1 MSEWW
6 TYRLSDFLLFAPR
19 TYWRQFE
26 LMNAQWWP
34 LQPLL
39 LTAGGLIA
47 LALWRGSAPV
57 RRLGALGLALAWALS
72 AWAFLWQR
80 YAGIHWLAPWFAAAF
95 GLQAL
100 LLAALAWRAAP
111 APSRLAALWVLGAVP
126 LYPLLGRLAGRP
138 WVQAEVFALAPDP
151 SAIAGFALLLGQRT
165 RWALPA
171 WPIPLAWC
179 ALSGATLWTMEDA
192 LAAVPPLAALGALAV
207 MVTLSFGTGP
217 ARSAP
222 CRAAPP

>member
-26 LMNAQWWP
+26 LMNLQWWP

-39 LTAGGLIA
+39 LAAGGLIA
-47 LALWRGSAPV
+47 LALWRGSVRA
-57 RRLGALGLALAWALS
+57 RRLAGLGLALAWALS

-95 GLQAL
+95 VLQAL
-100 LLAALAWRAAP
+100 LLAALAWRAVP
-111 APSRLAALWVLGAVP
+111 APSRLAALWVLGAVL
-126 LYPLLGRLAGRP
+126 LYPGLGRLAGRP
-138 WVQAEVFALAPDP
+138 WAQAEVFALAPDP

-165 RWALPA
+165 WRALPA

-179 ALSGATLWTMEDA
+179 ALSGATLWTMEEA
-192 LAAVPPLAALGALAV
+192 LAVVPPLAALGALAALA
-207 MVTLSFGTGP
+207 TLSSGTGRV
-217 ARSAP
+217 RSAP
-222 CRAAPP
+222 CPAAPP